1 MASLSNEN
9 QDLKN
14 KIESVIL
21 ESYKRTKDKNFQEL
35 NFVFPKNKSV
45 IGYLKDKIKIFQNL
59 DVYSQTF
66 LSIYT
71 RAKITLREFQT
82 QEFDGSYLEL
92 LRLVLTLP
100 DALGNGNLKSTKV
113 TSKDEID
120 ISMLSKYKVGENI
133 TNKEIVVIPSQTGK
147 TNFVKMG
154 VSGKKLNKQTK
165 EKEFEFEEL
174 NNIDFEDEEYDN
186 EKDNLDDIVL

>member
-45 IGYLKDKIKIFQNL
+45 IDYLKDKIKIFQNL

-120 ISMLSKYKVGENI
+120 VSMLSKYKVGENI
-133 TNKEIVVIPSQTGK
+133 TNKDIVVVPSQTGK

-174 NNIDFEDEEYDN
+174 NNIDFEDEEYTN
-186 EKDNLDDIVL
+186 ETDNLDDIVL